1 MRPILSTLEPA
12 PVWHWFEEV
21 LGIPRSSGH
30 EEGIADFLES
40 FAVRRS
46 LLVDRDELN
55 NVCIRRNGTG
65 KSASHPGIVLQA
77 HVDIVA
83 EKCEGSRHDFL
94 TDPIEPEIEG
104 DWVRAVSTTLGADNG
119 MGVALMLALLD
130 SDDLDLPPLE
140 CLFTVDEERGLVGAS
155 GFPTD
160 WITFSRL
167 INLDSESDSS
177 FCIGC
182 AGGLDIRIEG
192 KLERES
198 VPLESTYRLTVS
210 GLRGGHS
217 GLEIGMNRANAIRLL
232 GRCLNSLM
240 RLGDVKIVSAQ
251 GGSKRNAIP
260 RSADAVLTLP
270 VTVEGR
276 ALMMMNE
283 LESEF
288 TREYAGIEE
297 NISIGL
303 YPCESDQPSL
313 TCSHLHSRKLAF
325 LLTAL
330 PHGVEKMN
338 GMVEGLVE
346 TSNNLA
352 ILSLDGDG
360 AMLAVSVRSSLE
372 SAKIALAERV
382 CAVAELAGYSCEL
395 SGGYPGWTP
404 DPDSVLL
411 VECKGVYRELN
422 GSDPAVRA
430 VHAGLECGIIG
441 DRIGEIDMIS
451 LGPDIRD
458 VHVPGERV
466 SIPSVARFWKFL
478 TKLLERL
485 D

>member
-12 PVWHWFEEV
+12 SVWRWFEEV

-40 FAVRRS
+40 FAAQRS
-46 LLVDRDELN
+46 LPVSRDELN

-65 KSASHPGIVLQA
+65 ESASHPGIVLQA

-83 EKCEGSRHDFL
+83 EKREGSLHDFL

-104 DWVRAVSTTLGADNG
+104 DWVRAVNTTLGADNG

-130 SDDLDLPPLE
+130 SDDLNLPPLE

-155 GFPTD
+155 SFPID

-198 VPLESTYRLTVS
+198 VPPESTYRLTVS
-210 GLRGGHS
+210 GLMGGHS
-217 GLEIGMNRANAIRLL
+217 GIEIGMNRANAIRLL

-240 RLGDVKIVSAQ
+240 RLENVRIVSLQ

-260 RSADAVLTLP
+260 RSADALLTIP
-270 VTVEGR
+270 VTVERR
-276 ALMMMNE
+276 ALAMMNE
-283 LESEF
+283 LESQF

-303 YPCESDQPSL
+303 SSCESDQPPLSPSHSL
-313 TCSHLHSRKLAF
+313 KLTL

-330 PHGVEKMN
+330 PHGVEKMS
-338 GMVEGLVE
+338 GTVHGLVE
-346 TSNNLA
+346 TSDNLA
-352 ILSLDGDG
+352 ILSLDGDE

-372 SAKIALAERV
+372 SAKNALAERV
-382 CAVAELAGYSCEL
+382 CAVSALAGYSCEL
-395 SGGYPGWTP
+395 SGAYPGWTP
-404 DPDSVLL
+404 DPDSALL
-411 VECKGVYRELN
+411 AECKGVYRELN
-422 GSDPAVRA
+422 GSDPAVGA
-430 VHAGLECGIIG
+430 IHAGLECGIIG

-478 TKLLERL
+478 TILLEQL

>member
-1 MRPILSTLEPA
+1 MRPILSKLEPA
-12 PVWHWFEEV
+12 SVWRWFEEV
-21 LGIPRSSGH
+21 LRIPRPSGH
-30 EEGIADFLES
+30 EERIADFLES
-40 FAVRRS
+40 FAVQRS
-46 LLVDRDELN
+46 LRVSRDRLN
-55 NVCIRRNGTG
+55 NVCIKRNGSG
-65 KSASHPGIVLQA
+65 ESASHPGIVLQA

-83 EKCEGSRHDFL
+83 EKCESSRHDFL
-94 TDPIEPEIEG
+94 TDPIEPKIEG

-167 INLDSESDSS
+167 INLDSESDSCV
-177 FCIGC
+177 CIGC

-198 VPLESTYRLTVS
+198 VPPENSYRLAVS
-210 GLRGGHS
+210 GLTGGHS
-217 GLEIGMNRANAIRLL
+217 GLEIAMNRANAIRLL
-232 GRCLNSLM
+232 GRCLDSLM
-240 RLGDVKIVSAQ
+240 RLEDVRIVSLH
-251 GGSKRNAIP
+251 GGSRRNAIP
-260 RSADAVLTLP
+260 RSADAVLTIP
-270 VTVEGR
+270 VMVERR
-276 ALMMMNE
+276 AFVMMDE
-283 LESEF
+283 LEGEF

-303 YPCESDQPSL
+303 SRCESDQPPM
-313 TCSHLHSRKLAF
+313 TYSHSHSRRLVN
-325 LLTAL
+325 LLMAL
-330 PHGVEKMN
+330 PHGVEKMS
-338 GMVEGLVE
+338 GTVQSLVE
-346 TSNNLA
+346 TSDNLA
-352 ILSLDGDG
+352 ILSLDGDR
-360 AMLAVSVRSSLE
+360 AMLTVSVRSSIE

-382 CAVAELAGYSCEL
+382 CAITALAGYSCDL

-404 DPDSVLL
+404 DPDSALL
-411 VECKGVYRELN
+411 AECKGVYRDIN
-422 GSDPAVRA
+422 GSDPAVGA

-441 DRIGEIDMIS
+441 SRIGDLDMIS

-478 TKLLERL
+478 TMLLERL